1 MKAHPLD
8 RWIKRL
14 LPTVLVGALM
24 TVGVTQWAAPAHA
37 AVSLINPAASAEAR
51 ELYSYLQSIN
61 GQKMITGQHDYL
73 ETPDELNNRLKKISG
88 EYAGLHGYEL
98 GAISGQTA
106 SQAEAQRSK
115 VVESA
120 IRWHQAGGIVA
131 MTYHQPLPGKPM
143 TWANVQAKL
152 SQSQFDRYVTPGTQ
166 EYSKLI
172 ADLDQVAV
180 SLKKLSD
187 EGVPVLWRPYH
198 EMNGSWFWWGKKNN
212 FDELWDLMYDRFVRV
227 HKLDNLIWVWNPN
240 APNTWSDPYA
250 TTFPGLT
257 KVDVLA
263 ADIYDNDY
271 KQRYYE
277 ELLALAGNKPIAI
290 GEHGEMPSARV
301 LESQPRWTYSMTW
314 GKMLLE
320 NNTEQD
326 IVHYMEHERTLTR
339 DELQEDMEGN
349 NEAPT
354 PTLPPQDPGTSEGNP
369 SLPEEPIA
377 SPPSPAPEPQP
388 EPEPELINGLYGE
401 YFNNMTLSGDPVLRR
416 LEAKLDY
423 NWRTASPDPAV
434 QADRFSARWTG
445 RVSPRFTDVYTF
457 TTISDDGIR
466 VWVND
471 QLIIDSW
478 FKQSWTERKG
488 SIALNGGELY
498 DLKVEYYDQEGDAMA
513 RLMWESQQEAKA
525 VIPSNA
531 LFLPLN

>member
-187 EGVPVLWRPYH
+187 EG
-198 EMNGSWFWWGKKNN
+198 
-212 FDELWDLMYDRFVRV
+212 
-227 HKLDNLIWVWNPN
+227 
-240 APNTWSDPYA
+240 
-250 TTFPGLT
+250 FPSCG
-257 KVDVLA
+257 
-263 ADIYDNDY
+263 
-271 KQRYYE
+271 
-277 ELLALAGNKPIAI
+277 GPI
-290 GEHGEMPSARV
+290 MR
-301 LESQPRWTYSMTW
+301 
-314 GKMLLE
+314 
-320 NNTEQD
+320 
-326 IVHYMEHERTLTR
+326 
-339 DELQEDMEGN
+339 
-349 NEAPT
+349 
-354 PTLPPQDPGTSEGNP
+354 
-369 SLPEEPIA
+369 
-377 SPPSPAPEPQP
+377 
-388 EPEPELINGLYGE
+388 
-401 YFNNMTLSGDPVLRR
+401 
-416 LEAKLDY
+416 
-423 NWRTASPDPAV
+423 
-434 QADRFSARWTG
+434 
-445 RVSPRFTDVYTF
+445 
-457 TTISDDGIR
+457 
-466 VWVND
+466 
-471 QLIIDSW
+471 
-478 FKQSWTERKG
+478 
-488 SIALNGGELY
+488 
-498 DLKVEYYDQEGDAMA
+498 
-513 RLMWESQQEAKA
+513 
-525 VIPSNA
+525 
-531 LFLPLN
+531 